1 MGLSTTILC
10 LTFLYIKKLVGLE
23 ILLMSILLERVAVFF
38 LGVDFLLV
46 LIWLILLRLRSLF
59 FNTVLQVSLPPNPHE

>member
-38 LGVDFLLV
+38 LGVDLLLV
-46 LIWLILLRLRSLF
+46 LIRLVLLRLRSLF
-59 FNTVLQVSLPPNPHE
+59 QHCPPSLFAPEPS